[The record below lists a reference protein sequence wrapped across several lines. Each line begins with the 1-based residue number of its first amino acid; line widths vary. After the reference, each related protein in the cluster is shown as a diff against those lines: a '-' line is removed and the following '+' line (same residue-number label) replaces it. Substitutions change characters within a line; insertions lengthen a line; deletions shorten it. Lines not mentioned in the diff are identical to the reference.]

1 MQLTLQI
8 NLDILNLRTGS
19 INYPIVDLSAR
30 FDRRLN

>member
-19 INYPIVDLSAR
+19 INYPIVDLSAHLIG
-30 FDRRLN
+30 D